1 LILAAHFRGWGQIQG
16 TLTSNL
22 VRAKALVSQF
32 RSIMGKLTFLA
43 PNVRSIVFKPP
54 LNVPYD
60 TLYGLDTDRVTLSP
74 DLVIESQTIGVAS
87 TSQGV
92 SLADGILGFVPVT
105 VTSTAVP

>member
-1 LILAAHFRGWGQIQG
+1 MGESTGQSISINYRKAYFSG
-16 TLTSNL
+16 TE
-22 VRAKALVSQF
+22 F
-32 RSIMGKLTFLA
+32 
-43 PNVRSIVFKPP
+43 VFKPP

-60 TLYGLDTDRVTLSP
+60 TLYGLDTNRVTLSP